1 MDRLRSLYDSYL
13 DNGDLLEVFP
23 ELRRK
28 SKENSW
34 ELDKEKFI
42 KLNKDFEQATHLDLH
57 LDEE

>member
-28 SKENSW
+28 SKENNW